1 MDRIM
6 MKVGNEALAFYEVG
20 AREYL
25 TCIKNVASDPENYF
39 YRLIPAI
46 VNLAFSIELSFKTFI
61 NEIDA
66 KKCRH
71 DLQKLLEHVGNPVKD
86 ILVEA
91 VIAEMKQCDA
101 AFNEESFWAYLDQNK
116 EAFEDWR
123 YYYQRGKIVD
133 ITFLYDMATVM
144 INVVKGIKRA
154 QETIEQ
160 R

>member
-1 MDRIM
+1 M
-6 MKVGNEALAFYEVG
+6 
-20 AREYL
+20 
-25 TCIKNVASDPENYF
+25 
-39 YRLIPAI
+39 IPAI

-101 AFNEESFWAYLDQNK
+101 AFNEESFWAYLDRNK

>member
-25 TCIKNVASDPENYF
+25 TCIEHIASDPENYF

-61 NEIDA
+61 NEVDA

-71 DLQKLLEHVGNPVKD
+71 DLQKLLESVGNPIKD
-86 ILVEA
+86 LLVEA
-91 VIAEMKQCDA
+91 VVAKMKQYDP
-101 AFNEESFWAYLDQNK
+101 AFNEESFWVYLDRNK

-123 YYYQRGKIVD
+123 YYYQRGNIAN
-133 ITFLYDMATVM
+133 ITFLYEMATVM
-144 INVVKGIKRA
+144 INVVKRTKRA